1 MTIMITEVI
10 IQMNKYEI
18 FLLLIV
24 LIILFKSLTP
34 FIEKVR
40 GVKLE
45 QLKFTMRVKKENI
58 NKLTGLQFEGFCQWL
73 FQNNPEYKD
82 VELAPPNNDGGVDLI
97 LTDTNDEKIYV
108 ECKRYDYNQDLANND
123 DNNGSEEF
131 FIGRVICQKLVGA
144 MVANNVKRGII
155 VTTGSISPNAL
166 EYIGKLEENSDLSLK
181 IYTMDNILKL
191 IESHDNREDYELVVE
206 I

>member
-1 MTIMITEVI
+1 MI
-10 IQMNKYEI
+10 KYEI

-24 LIILFKSLTP
+24 LILLFKSLTP

-40 GVKLE
+40 GLKIE
-45 QLKFTMRVKKENI
+45 QLNFTMRVKKENI

-73 FQNNPEYKD
+73 FQNSPEYKN
-82 VELAPPNNDGGVDLI
+82 VELTPHGNDGGVDLI

-108 ECKRYDYNQDLANND
+108 ECKRYDANQELANTD
-123 DNNGSEEF
+123 DNNGPGEF

-144 MVANNVKRGII
+144 MVANNIKKGII
-155 VTTGSISPNAL
+155 VTTGSVSPNAL

-191 IESHDNREDYELVVE
+191 IESHGNQEDYELAVE

>member
-1 MTIMITEVI
+1 M
-10 IQMNKYEI
+10 
-18 FLLLIV
+18 
-24 LIILFKSLTP
+24 
-34 FIEKVR
+34 
-40 GVKLE
+40 
-45 QLKFTMRVKKENI
+45 KFTMRVKKENI

>member
-1 MTIMITEVI
+1 
-10 IQMNKYEI
+10 
-18 FLLLIV
+18 
-24 LIILFKSLTP
+24 
-34 FIEKVR
+34 
-40 GVKLE
+40 
-45 QLKFTMRVKKENI
+45 
-58 NKLTGLQFEGFCQWL
+58 
-73 FQNNPEYKD
+73 
-82 VELAPPNNDGGVDLI
+82 
-97 LTDTNDEKIYV
+97 
-108 ECKRYDYNQDLANND
+108 
-123 DNNGSEEF
+123 
-131 FIGRVICQKLVGA
+131 